1 MTTPKDYSL
10 KDLVAQC
17 DPDAPI
23 PEELR
28 EWDEA
33 PAVGLEQDADWQQ
46 NVVSSMADACWR
58 STDALEKSTP
68 EERGSFTEW
77 RPQRS

>member
-1 MTTPKDYSL
+1 MTKPKDYSL

-28 EWDEA
+28 EWETA
-33 PAVGLEQDADWQQ
+33 PAVGLEQDADWPQ
-46 NVVSSMADACWR
+46 NMASSVADACRR
-58 STDALEKSTP
+58 STKALEKSTH
-68 EERGSFTEW
+68 EQRKSFTQW
-77 RPQRS
+77 RPKRR